1 MAIDRRSAL
10 TGMVAV
16 PAAMLTLPHLAAD
29 ALASAAQPRLLGA
42 WEAPEGG
49 FGAGTPDG
57 AIAVSLPDR
66 GHDIAVAPDGR
77 TAVVFGRRPGF
88 FAAVID
94 LDNAMLLTMLESP
107 QGRHFYG
114 HGAFSPDGTLLF
126 ATENAY
132 QTGEG
137 RLAIYDARDGFRR
150 VGDWPSYGIGPHDLA
165 VSRDGTALIAANG
178 GVRTHPDHDREKL
191 NLDTMGPSVALI
203 ALADGSLIGQA
214 RPPQDWHQLST
225 RHVWVAPDGRIA
237 VGMQWEG
244 DPFEMVPL
252 VATWD
257 GRGELF
263 LCDEGEPA
271 NLALKGYTGAI
282 AFDPTG
288 TIIAATSPQGHSA
301 GIWRA
306 HDLTPL
312 SSIPVPEVCGLC
324 PGAAPETFVMSS
336 ALGGL
341 WSVDANGT
349 QHALAQEIP
358 ARLWDNHLR
367 WVA

>member
-1 MAIDRRSAL
+1 MAIDRRSLIA
-10 TGMVAV
+10 GMAAA
-16 PAAMLTLPHLAAD
+16 PAAMLALPRFVSGTLAAP
-29 ALASAAQPRLLGA
+29 AAPRLLGA

-57 AIAVSLPDR
+57 AIAVALPDR

-94 LDNAMLLTMLESP
+94 VENDTLVTMLDSP

-114 HGAFSPDGTLLF
+114 HGTYSPDGALLF

-132 QTGEG
+132 ETGEG
-137 RLAIYDARDGFRR
+137 RLAIYDARDGYRR
-150 VGDWPSYGIGPHDLA
+150 IGDWPSHGVGPHDLA
-165 VSRDGTALIAANG
+165 LNHDGSALIAANG

-191 NLDTMGPSVALI
+191 NLDTMAPSVVLI
-203 ALADGSLIGQA
+203 DLADGSLIGQA
-214 RPPQDWHQLST
+214 RPPEDWHQLST
-225 RHVWVAPDGRIA
+225 RHVWAAPDGLIA

-257 GRGELF
+257 GRSELF

-288 TIIAATSPQGHSA
+288 TIIAATSPQGHST

-306 HDLTPL
+306 DDLTPL
-312 SSIPVPEVCGLC
+312 ASIPVAEVCGLC
-324 PGAAPETFVMSS
+324 PGTAPETFVMSS

-341 WSVDANGT
+341 WSVDSDGT
-349 QHALAQEIP
+349 QHALDQGSP

-367 WVA
+367 WIA